1 MLQNSELCVLL
12 IHSFQ
17 YEHIAHLIPRISFS
31 AKPFYFVLT
40 RAKYVNLKG
49 IKLKSEYPLAME
61 QNKIGI
67 FQ

>member
-31 AKPFYFVLT
+31 AKPFYFV
-40 RAKYVNLKG
+40 AKYVNLKG